1 MRAAT
6 RAQCQGLAP
15 YRHWQQEEDIARMRL
30 VAVMG
35 VLPSVRVAGVAA
47 VWAGRP
53 VLWGP

>member
-1 MRAAT
+1 
-6 RAQCQGLAP
+6 
-15 YRHWQQEEDIARMRL
+15 MRL

-35 VLPSVRVAGVAA
+35 VLPSVRVAGSAA